1 MNLIG
6 LDLNY
11 APKDK
16 EQKTTPEVTEPSAPQ
31 ALLIID
37 RDFLLTLAI
46 IVVLAGAFV
55 TLSGM
60 ALASVAR
67 R

>member
-16 EQKTTPEVTEPSAPQ
+16 EQKTKPEVAESSAPQ

-46 IVVLAGAFV
+46 IVVLAGTFV